1 MSCLLA
7 LTLISGYKK
16 IESIANQHFGV
27 SETIIQDKNNPVIFG
42 FDTGNYHLST
52 YKVNKGEVLGEILSE
67 HGIGSDVIHM
77 LEAKAKD
84 IFNKGKLI
92 AWLNILAIVKN
103 HVGQYSMMDI
113 NSNRHLSKLSKAE
126 KYRLLDTLNIP
137 QLLIRQSNQQP
148 APQHKEDA
156 LMENRLINTIKKQK
170 RKIKKKLSLFSK

>member
-52 YKVNKGEVLGEILSE
+52 FKVHKGEVLGEILSE

-84 IFNKGKLI
+84 KLKENLKENLVDRFLKKPGD
-92 AWLNILAIVKN
+92 AAPDQK
-103 HVGQYSMMDI
+103 QPQD
-113 NSNRHLSKLSKAE
+113 SKPAE
-126 KYRLLDTLNIP
+126 KPKPADLLKGVLD
-137 QLLIRQSNQQP
+137 
-148 APQHKEDA
+148 KF
-156 LMENRLINTIKKQK
+156 
-170 RKIKKKLSLFSK
+170 KKKEKP